1 MKYNSMTIHCASLCL
16 DVLSQRHFFS
26 YTIPDILAF
35 KPEVICQI
43 GVRLEPVSKELTDER
58 GMTEV
63 LAGAVI
69 SVLLQYHFTRRQV
82 SADLIMELIQHRLD
96 EFLFKYKS

>member
-63 LAGAVI
+63 LLQIFSRVVGNRAV
-69 SVLLQYHFTRRQV
+69 S
-82 SADLIMELIQHRLD
+82 
-96 EFLFKYKS
+96 YKLN

>member
-16 DVLSQRHFFS
+16 DVLSQRHFFR

-43 GVRLEPVSKELTDER
+43 GVRLEPVSK
-58 GMTEV
+58 
-63 LAGAVI
+63 
-69 SVLLQYHFTRRQV
+69 S
-82 SADLIMELIQHRLD
+82 
-96 EFLFKYKS
+96 